1 MFYCIVRVKRS
12 FVSFACFVRL
22 RLVRIV
28 NQYDPGSVKVN
39 TWSLM
44 MCISE
49 SCFGVICYIVEI

>member
-1 MFYCIVRVKRS
+1 MLYCIVRVKRS
-12 FVSFACFVRL
+12 FVSFACF
-22 RLVRIV
+22 VRIV

-49 SCFGVICYIVEI
+49 SCFGVICYIVEL